1 MAVDFASAWESI
13 ADLIP
18 DREALVCGDV
28 RRTWFEYD
36 DRAARLASLLQDHG
50 IGHESK
56 VGIYAHNSNEFLEA
70 QYSIFKNRACPIN
83 VNYRYTSDEL
93 VYILDNSDSEAL
105 FYQAC
110 YAARIWEIRDR
121 LKKVKLYVQIPDG
134 TESLLDNSVDY
145 EQAIKAN
152 PPCERNPNRSP
163 DDVYMLYTGGTTGM
177 PKGVM
182 YTQGEF
188 IHRLLS
194 AYAVEGVSAPEAPE
208 DFAGF
213 LKTIEFV
220 QGLPVSLPAC
230 PLMHGTGMWLGAVIP
245 LLCGGTVV
253 TISKLGLDPHL
264 IWSEVERNKV
274 EKVVIV
280 GDAFAR
286 PMLDALNESIV
297 MQRPY
302 DISSVRQ
309 IISSGVMWSSEVKE
323 ALLEHHEMQLID
335 AMGSTEGGIGSSV
348 SNREDTPK
356 TARFTLSPGVK
367 VFDENDEEV
376 VPGSGQPGRLATSG
390 LVPIGYYKDPE
401 KSAATF
407 REVGGVRYS
416 FPGDFAVVE
425 SDLTITL
432 LGRGSNCINTAGEKV
447 YPEEVEETVK
457 EHPDVADCL
466 VVGVPDQRFGHR
478 IVAVV
483 SSLDGREVVER
494 DLIDFA
500 RERIAGYKIPKQV
513 FVEETVRRS
522 PAGKAD
528 YKWAR
533 ACAEERIRELETQSS
548 ALHVGDE
555 PELSETLNENEIH
568 AERRRLIAQII
579 EQYGNPTNLARAL
592 SKTAG
597 ELGYPRQFNAG
608 QLSYLATRA
617 KFRNI
622 DPVLMLCI
630 ETLSDGRITR
640 RELVPE
646 LFLDITTSQV
656 N

>member
-1 MAVDFASAWESI
+1 MAVDFATAWESI

-36 DRAARLASLLQDHG
+36 DRAARLSSLLQENG
-50 IGHESK
+50 IGNGSK
-56 VGIYAHNSNEFLEA
+56 VGIYAHNSNQYLEA
-70 QYSIFKNRACPIN
+70 QYGIFKTRSCPIN

-93 VYILDNSDSEAL
+93 AYILDNSDSEAL

-121 LKKVKLYVQIPDG
+121 LPKVKLYVQIPDG
-134 TESLLDNSVDY
+134 TESLLANSVDY
-145 EQAIKAN
+145 EQAIKAHS
-152 PPCERNPNRSP
+152 PSERNPDRSP

-194 AYAVEGVSAPEAPE
+194 AYAVNEDEPPETPE
-208 DFAGF
+208 DFASF
-213 LKTIEFV
+213 IRAIETV
-220 QGLPVSLPAC
+220 QQLPVCLPAC

-274 EKVVIV
+274 DKVVIV

-297 MQRPY
+297 LQRPY

-348 SNREDTPK
+348 SNRDDTSK

-376 VPGSGQPGRLATSG
+376 VPGSGQAGRLATSG

-407 REVGGVRYS
+407 REVDGVRYS
-416 FPGDFAVVE
+416 FPGDFALVE

-447 YPEEVEETVK
+447 YPEEVEEIAK
-457 EHPDVADCL
+457 QHPDVLDCL
-466 VVGVPDQRFGHR
+466 VVGVPDERFGHR

-483 SSLDGREVVER
+483 SCIEDRELNER

-513 FVEETVRRS
+513 FFEDTVRRS

-533 ACAEERIRELETQSS
+533 ARAEERIRELETQSS

-555 PELSETLNENEIH
+555 PELSETLNEQEIH
-568 AERRRLIAQII
+568 AERRRLIAKVI
-579 EQYGNPTNLARAL
+579 EQYENPTNLARAL

-597 ELGYPRQFNAG
+597 ELGYPRHFNAG

-630 ETLSDGRITR
+630 ERLSDGRVTR